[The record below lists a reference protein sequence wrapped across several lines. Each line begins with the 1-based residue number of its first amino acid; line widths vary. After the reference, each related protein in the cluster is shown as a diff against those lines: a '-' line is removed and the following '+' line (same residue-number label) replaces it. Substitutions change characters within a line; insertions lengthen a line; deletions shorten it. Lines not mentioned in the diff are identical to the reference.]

1 MPLSPTSLTAWSV
14 SSERWSTLGT
24 IASEHRLVRV
34 LLLVLGL
41 LGPLNLPF
49 SVPPLGRDASP
60 GWFAAS
66 AIPSPY
72 ALESATGSSAPLRI
86 TRVSRRA
93 RQAGVLPG
101 DVLLAVNGVPVTL
114 ATLAEHRARAVG
126 NLVTLDLQRRAD
138 SVRVRVQVDAAT
150 IGYRV
155 YTTYVLLLTCLSWL
169 VGMAL
174 IASRGSTGYG
184 LLTGTALLLIPPIGF
199 SSGVPGAGLLLTS
212 VRWLWHMEASAF
224 RLFVPALLLHALAV
238 AARRPTWCSPRLW
251 VGVYTLLGALL
262 LLVTDLGRDP
272 LAWARPGILRDL
284 RMLVG
289 FLLETVT
296 ALSAAYMFLRSEVSQ
311 GVTMR
316 IVYGAIAAVMSS
328 ASLFSSTTL
337 MFGPW
342 PGEEFVSGVNSVAT
356 LFLPLALAL
365 HFFSPERLDDRV
377 RNAPALATWGF
388 AVILSA
394 VHGLVIF
401 ASVAVVLNGSG
412 QDLGGNE
419 WLLFSTVVAA
429 TLLPA
434 PAFRWLRATVDRR
447 LMSRWVR
454 AESNAQE
461 FVYELSQELDSTRI
475 ARRIEEEIPALLD
488 VSSAELFLVGEPGHP
503 ISATAQHGAGTDV
516 QFVSVSELEAM
527 RAADTQEGVTVFPVW
542 GLDGVPI
549 AVLRI
554 GARTD
559 GRPIDL
565 PARVL
570 ITTIRQGVGAALAAA
585 KAHIDLRRAGQE
597 LATAERIAAVG
608 SLSGGLAHE
617 IKNPLAGLKMGV
629 YVLRRDGVDP
639 VKLQRLERDVGRID
653 DLVSGLLRFTS
664 DRADHG
670 DEVRLVDLRLVAA
683 ACVRE
688 LRAGAEDR
696 SIEVIEEYPEEVVLQ
711 RGALLQF
718 RLILTNLLS
727 NAVESIRAV
736 GRVVLTLRT
745 ESDVVT
751 LTVSDTGS
759 GIPPGIVQRVF
770 DLHFTTKQSGTG
782 IGLALVRREV
792 ERLGGYVEVVETST
806 RGTTLRVSLPR
817 STEALVYE
825 ETVPHDE
832 AAVPDH
838 R

>member
-1 MPLSPTSLTAWSV
+1 MPLSQTSLTTWSV
-14 SSERWSTLGT
+14 SAERWSTLGT
-24 IASEHRLVRV
+24 IAAEHRLVRV

-60 GWFAAS
+60 GWFATSAMPSAHAS
-66 AIPSPY
+66 ELAAGAST
-72 ALESATGSSAPLRI
+72 SLRI

-101 DVLLAVNGVPVTL
+101 DVLVAVNGVPVTL

-126 NLVTLDLQRRAD
+126 KLVALDLQRRGD
-138 SVRVRVQVDAAT
+138 SVRVQVQVDAAT

-174 IASRGSTGYG
+174 IASRGSTAFG
-184 LLTGTALLLIPPIGF
+184 LLTGAALLLIPPIAF
-199 SSGVPGAGLLLTS
+199 SNGVPGTGLLLTS

-224 RLFVPALLLHALAV
+224 RLFVPALLLHALAI
-238 AARRPTWCSPRLW
+238 AIRRPTWRSPRLW
-251 VGVYTLLGALL
+251 LGVYTLLGALL

-272 LAWARPGILRDL
+272 LAWARPGLLREL

-296 ALSAAYMFLRSEVSQ
+296 ALSAIYMLLRPEVSQ
-311 GVTMR
+311 GVTIR
-316 IVYGAIAAVMSS
+316 IVYGAIAAVMLS
-328 ASLFSSTTL
+328 ASVFSSTTL
-337 MFGPW
+337 VLGSW
-342 PGEEFVSGVNSVAT
+342 SGEEFVSGVNSVAT

-377 RNAPALATWGF
+377 RNAPALATWSF
-388 AVILSA
+388 AIILSA

-475 ARRIEEEIPALLD
+475 ARRIAAEIPALLD
-488 VSSAELFLVGEPGHP
+488 VSSAELFLVGEPVHSASASGA
-503 ISATAQHGAGTDV
+503 IGAATDVRFVSAT
-516 QFVSVSELEAM
+516 ELEAM

-664 DRADHG
+664 DRADQA

-683 ACVRE
+683 ACVRD
-688 LRAGAEDR
+688 LRIGAEDR
-696 SIEVIEEYPEEVVLQ
+696 GIEIVEEYPNDVVLQ
-711 RGALLQF
+711 RGSLLQF
-718 RLILTNLLS
+718 RLILTNLVS
-727 NAVESIRAV
+727 NAVESIGGA
-736 GRVVLTLRT
+736 GRVVLTLRDT
-745 ESDVVT
+745 YDRIT
-751 LTVSDTGS
+751 LTVGDTGA
-759 GIPPGIVQRVF
+759 GIPPDIVPRVF

-792 ERLGGYVEVVETST
+792 ERLGGYIEVVETST
-806 RGTTLRVSLPR
+806 RGTMMCVSLPR
-817 STEALVYE
+817 CPEALVYE